1 LDIKKSQKPKVKSK
15 KLKGKRILI
24 TAGPTWVP
32 IDSVRVI
39 SNIASGA
46 TGILVAKKLECL
58 GAQVTL
64 LLGPAGNCCIKSGIK
79 VLNFRFFDE
88 LKGLMFKELK
98 SKRYDILIH
107 SAAVSDYRPARRVSG
122 KVNSGLK
129 KWRMDLVPTEKII
142 NRIRALDKNI
152 FLVGFKFEPRAGKRR
167 LILQARK
174 LMQNTGADL
183 VVANTCFGPGSNYGA
198 FILSRENSPKSYY
211 SKKTLAE
218 GLIHMLGEGLCK
230 N

>member
-1 LDIKKSQKPKVKSK
+1 
-15 KLKGKRILI
+15 LI

-32 IDSVRVI
+32 IDSVRVM
-39 SNIASGA
+39 SNVASGA
-46 TGILVAKKLECL
+46 TGISVAKKLECL

-64 LLGPAGNCCIKSGIK
+64 ILGPAGNCCIKSGIK

-88 LKGLMFKELK
+88 LKDLMFKELK

-129 KWRMDLVPTEKII
+129 KWRLDLVPTEKII

-152 FLVGFKFEPRAGKRR
+152 FLVGFKFEPKAGKMR

-174 LMQNTGADL
+174 LMQDAGADL
-183 VVANTCFGPGSNYGA
+183 VVANSCLGPGSNYGA
-198 FILSRENSPKSYY
+198 FILSRKGTSRRYSSKNS
-211 SKKTLAE
+211 LAE
-218 GLIHMLGEGLCK
+218 GLIGILEEGLCR